1 MAANSAQPGYTL
13 YVFDEDLGT
22 SSSACN
28 SVCAVAWPPV
38 LVTDDEVSNIPGL
51 SIITRDDDSKQAA
64 YLGRPLYFFQS
75 DSAPGDNNGDGV
87 GGVWWSVSQEQ
98 VSLQVQGSNVTT
110 TDIYTTNGVIH
121 VIDTVITDNLIQ
133 RPL

>member
-1 MAANSAQPGYTL
+1 M
-13 YVFDEDLGT
+13 
-22 SSSACN
+22 
-28 SVCAVAWPPV
+28 AWPPV
-38 LVTDDEVSNIPGL
+38 LVTDAEVSNIPGL
-51 SIITRDDDSKQAA
+51 SIINRDDNSKQAA

-87 GGVWWSVSQEQ
+87 GGVWWSVDQEQ
-98 VSLQVQGSNVTT
+98 VSLQVQGSNVIT